1 MDNKSGCMKK
11 GRGFTLIELVVV
23 VAIIGI
29 IAAIAIP
36 SYYGYMDKARK
47 TVSISVLNALGKDLE
62 AYYNQYQEYPATV
75 DFTNFTDQNG
85 RSILLALDAVALKT
99 KMFSW
104 DSYVY
109 VASDLTYTI
118 TAKAID
124 SDHTVLTLTREG
136 VKK

>member
-1 MDNKSGCMKK
+1 MKR

-23 VAIIGI
+23 LAIIGI
-29 IAAIAIP
+29 IAVIAIP
-36 SYYGYMDKARK
+36 SYYGYIDKARL
-47 TVSISVLNALGKDLE
+47 TVSISVMDALRKDME
-62 AYYNQYQEYPATV
+62 AYYNQYQAYPTPPV

-85 RSILLALDAVALKT
+85 NSILLALDASVLNK

-104 DSYVY
+104 DSYDY

-124 SDHTVLTLTREG
+124 SNHTVLTLTREG